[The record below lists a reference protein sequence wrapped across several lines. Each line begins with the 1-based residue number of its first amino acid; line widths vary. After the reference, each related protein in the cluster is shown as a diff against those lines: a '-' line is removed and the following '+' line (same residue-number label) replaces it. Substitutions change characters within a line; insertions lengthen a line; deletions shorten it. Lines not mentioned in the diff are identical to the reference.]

1 MIGLHVGGRLLGA
14 SMGSVSADAARQL
27 ERINGVFLA
36 LGRDFPIICIEFMS
50 GYYLLVIEEEDPASS
65 AQEINVHNQRRTE
78 H

>member
-14 SMGSVSADAARQL
+14 SMDLVSADAARQL
-27 ERINGVFLA
+27 ERINGVLLA
-36 LGRDFPIICIEFMS
+36 LGRGFPIICIEFMS

-65 AQEINVHNQRRTE
+65 ALGTNLDNQRRTE